1 MATTTAL
8 LRTSVARTAT
18 RLVVGALI
26 ALATLPPLL
35 WLGVGALLEQGH
47 VRSMASA
54 IAWAVEHETRSDH
67 DGALAH
73 AQQSLGMSSGSE
85 RVLWRGLL
93 DARSTVVAESG
104 ERPGGPALSATAPLR
119 LAASELAGVR
129 VERALWPLLRDTV
142 WVALLSS
149 ALAFAWWALKLG
161 GSVNALRRA
170 EARMRTVASIDSLT
184 GLLNRD
190 GVRRR
195 LQRALDRD
203 TAGEGGVGVLMID
216 LDRFGLINDTL
227 GHSAGDQLLRGV
239 ADRFRAVTRDG
250 DGLAR
255 LGADQFAVQVEGLS
269 GPQALGAMARNLLRA
284 FEAPFMLDERSMV
297 VTLSVGVSLA
307 EPGSGSVDTLL
318 HEAGVALRAA
328 KLDGGN
334 RSRAYDAAM
343 EDDDGSRLDLEQRL
357 RGALPAEQFFVV
369 YQAIVDA
376 SSRRVGTV
384 EALLRW
390 NDPQRGVV
398 SPMQFIPLLEQTGL
412 IVPVGRWVMEQA
424 CRQAAMWTRELG
436 QVVRV
441 SVNLSP
447 RQFAEPDFLD
457 MVAEVVARAGIT
469 PDQLQLEVTE
479 GLLLDPTPQTL
490 TKINALADSGVRL
503 AVDDFGMGYSSLMY
517 LKRFRLHTLK
527 IDRMFVRDIAQQAQ
541 DLAIVRA
548 IIDLGHGLGLRV
560 TAEGVETE
568 EQCHVLRRL
577 GCDTLQGYLFGR
589 PQVAH
594 ELDFSVPQ
602 DFAPTARATLDE
614 DTRPALAL

>member
-1 MATTTAL
+1 MAHTTTL
-8 LRTSVARTAT
+8 LRNSVARTAT

-26 ALATLPPLL
+26 ALAAVPPLL
-35 WLGVGALLEQGH
+35 WLGVGALLEHGH

-54 IAWAVEHETRSDH
+54 IAWAVEHEVRPHH
-67 DGALAH
+67 DGTLAR
-73 AQQSLGMSSGSE
+73 AQWSLGMRSDSD

-93 DARSTVVAESG
+93 DARDTVVAESG
-104 ERPGGPALSATAPLR
+104 ERPGALALSAVAPLH
-119 LAASELAGVR
+119 LAGSDLVAVR
-129 VERALWPLLRDTV
+129 VERSLWPLLRNTV
-142 WVALLSS
+142 WVALLSA

-190 GVRRR
+190 GLRRR

-203 TAGEGGVGVLMID
+203 TAREGGVGVLLID

-227 GHSAGDQLLRGV
+227 GHAAGDQLLRGV
-239 ADRFRAVTRDG
+239 ADRIRAVTRDG

-255 LGADQFAVQVEGLS
+255 MGADQFAVQVEGLS

-297 VTLSVGVSLA
+297 VTLSIGLSLA
-307 EPGSGSVDTLL
+307 EPGNGSVDTML
-318 HEAGVALRAA
+318 HEAAVAVRAA
-328 KLDGGN
+328 KLEGGN
-334 RSRAYDAAM
+334 RSRVYDATM
-343 EDDDGSRLDLEQRL
+343 EDDTGSRLDLEQRL
-357 RGALPAEQFFVV
+357 RGALAAGQFFVV

-398 SPMQFIPLLEQTGL
+398 SPVQFIPLLEQTGL

-424 CRQAAMWTRELG
+424 CRQAAQWTRELG
-436 QVVRV
+436 RVVRV

-447 RQFAEPDFLD
+447 RQFAEPDFVA
-457 MVAEVVARAGIT
+457 MVDDVVKHAGIAH
-469 PDQLQLEVTE
+469 DQLQLEVTE
-479 GLLLDPTPQTL
+479 GLLLDPTPQML

-577 GCDTLQGYLFGR
+577 GCDTLQGYLFCR
-589 PQVAH
+589 PQPAA
-594 ELDFSVPQ
+594 EIDFGDPQPVVP
-602 DFAPTARATLDE
+602 AARASFDD